1 MWSWVRVPAAAFDLR
16 ESEDHRPAFG
26 QSEQPLGPRRPGGER
41 RGIRINCIS
50 PSPVL
55 TPFLNDTRRMPG
67 AEEALARF
75 PIPLGRH
82 SEPEEQAAVL
92 LFLGP
97 MPPAS

>member
-1 MWSWVRVPAAAFDLR
+1 
-16 ESEDHRPAFG
+16 
-26 QSEQPLGPRRPGGER
+26 
-41 RGIRINCIS
+41 
-50 PSPVL
+50 
-55 TPFLNDTRRMPG
+55 MPG